1 MTNKQLPPGR
11 IQRLTASVFIAK
23 QVQSANQEGE
33 APVVIDRS
41 AEELQQLKAM
51 VANAL
56 GIALDDPASG
66 SVVLQETSFNQTH
79 LLLILRKNQAFW
91 ILCFYSIMDRKSL
104 AVLSL

>member
-1 MTNKQLPPGR
+1 M
-11 IQRLTASVFIAK
+11 
-23 QVQSANQEGE
+23 
-33 APVVIDRS
+33 VIDRS

-79 LLLILRKNQAFW
+79 LLADFAEESK
-91 ILCFYSIMDRKSL
+91 FYGSDVST
-104 AVLSL
+104 